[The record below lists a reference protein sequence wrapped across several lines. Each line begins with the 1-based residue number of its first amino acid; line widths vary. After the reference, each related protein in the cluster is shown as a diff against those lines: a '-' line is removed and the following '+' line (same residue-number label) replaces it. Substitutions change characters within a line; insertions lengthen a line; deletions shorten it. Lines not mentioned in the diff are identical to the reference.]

1 MEKYPRILSA
11 DETSASSSTR
21 HLSQQVSSVGEVSF
35 VIRDF
40 FVRDRG
46 EFSFVRAR
54 PGEEVLG
61 CGVVECVAGA
71 GGAASDGGHH

>member
-11 DETSASSSTR
+11 DETSPSSSTR

-35 VIRDF
+35 VI
-40 FVRDRG
+40 G
-46 EFSFVRAR
+46 ESFRSFV
-54 PGEEVLG
+54 PGPEKVLG